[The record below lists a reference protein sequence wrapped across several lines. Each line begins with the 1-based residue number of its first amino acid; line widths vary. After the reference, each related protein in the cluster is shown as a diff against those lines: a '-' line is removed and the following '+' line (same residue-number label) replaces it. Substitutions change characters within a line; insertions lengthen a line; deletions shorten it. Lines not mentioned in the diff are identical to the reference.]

1 MSPEDFDSWKEKNVA
16 VVWGVPFAFDFYEDL
31 VNLDAI
37 KIIPRINKPIIW
49 FHGTDDMV
57 VPISQ
62 AFEAKKLN
70 HKINLI
76 KVQGGGHRFGDK
88 MKPGQWE
95 QMGEDFIGHIMTK
108 QTLYILCGL
117 PFAGKTTLV
126 EELVKRFGWTGVDLD
141 EINTNRRLGIHG
153 NDVIS
158 VKDWKITYRMSY
170 DMVDQ
175 AL

>member
-1 MSPEDFDSWKEKNVA
+1 M
-16 VVWGVPFAFDFYEDL
+16 
-31 VNLDAI
+31 
-37 KIIPRINKPIIW
+37 
-49 FHGTDDMV
+49 
-57 VPISQ
+57 
-62 AFEAKKLN
+62 
-70 HKINLI
+70 
-76 KVQGGGHRFGDK
+76 
-88 MKPGQWE
+88 
-95 QMGEDFIGHIMTK
+95 
-108 QTLYILCGL
+108 

-175 AL
+175 ALKAGKTVINDSTNFTREQRDKLREIANKYSVPSKVIYVNIPEKTARERWKQNRNTKARYDVKDEDFAEVTNNFQIPTADENGIYYDQTSPIDEWIKKNITEAV